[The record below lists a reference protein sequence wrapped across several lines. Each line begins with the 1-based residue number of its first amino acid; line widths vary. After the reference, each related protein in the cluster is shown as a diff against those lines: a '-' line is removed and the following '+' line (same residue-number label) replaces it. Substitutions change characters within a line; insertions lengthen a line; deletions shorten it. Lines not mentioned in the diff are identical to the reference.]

1 MRNHVKIIVFNIIF
15 SLFICNEAVAFWE
28 KNAPQDEEETVLP
41 VESLQRLTTI
51 IINIK
56 RYYYKSID
64 VSTLLDSAIRGMIAG
79 LDPHSQY
86 LGPEDLKELAMETSG
101 KFGGIG
107 ILVVP
112 YQGVI
117 KVMTTV
123 DDTPAYRAGIKA
135 GDLIVQI
142 DNKLV
147 HDMTPSEYVSMMRG
161 SKGSKLNLTILRKNE
176 NKPRIISLR
185 REIIKTKSVKNVLL
199 EPGYGYVRL
208 AIFQE
213 STEKDMVR
221 AIKRLQSLSKGNLKG
236 LILDMRSNPGGLF
249 DSAVKVADDF
259 LDVAKLKSNKLIVYT
274 KGQDEE
280 DQITATATD
289 GELLP
294 NVPLVV
300 LINEGSASAAEIVA
314 GALQDHKRA
323 IIVGTRSFGKGSVQ
337 TVLPITRASAIKL
350 TTALYYTPLG
360 RSIQAK
366 GIEPDIDVEDIKVS
380 YDHGAQSLPRIDE
393 SALIDHIQNEDGD
406 DDSADGKQ
414 RLITQQK
421 QSKSELEL
429 VYKDYQL
436 YEALHTLKTLN
447 VMKNKSSQG

>member
-1 MRNHVKIIVFNIIF
+1 MRNHVKIIVCSIVL
-15 SLFICNEAVAFWE
+15 SLFICNEAIAFWE
-28 KNAPQDEEETVLP
+28 KNSSQDEEIVLP
-41 VESLQRLTTI
+41 AAGLQRLTTVI
-51 IINIK
+51 TNIK
-56 RYYYKSID
+56 RYYYRKID
-64 VSTLLDSAIRGMIAG
+64 VSALLDGAIKGMLAG
-79 LDPHSQY
+79 LDPHSEY

-107 ILVVP
+107 ILMIP
-112 YQGVI
+112 DQGVI
-117 KVMTTV
+117 KVITPI
-123 DDTPAYRAGIKA
+123 DDTPAYRAGMKA
-135 GDLIVQI
+135 GDYILQI

-147 HDMTPSEYVSMMRG
+147 RDMAYSEIISMMRG
-161 SKGSKLNLTILRKNE
+161 PKGSKLNLTVLRKNE
-176 NKPRIISLR
+176 SKPRVISLR
-185 REIIKTKSVKNVLL
+185 REIIKTKSVKGARLL

-213 STEKDMVR
+213 STEKDMVKI
-221 AIKRLQSLSKGNLKG
+221 IKKLQKMSKGNLKG

-249 DSAVKVADDF
+249 DSAVEVADDF
-259 LDVAKLKSNKLIVYT
+259 LDAAKLKSNKLIVYT

-280 DQITATATD
+280 EQITAAATP

-337 TVLPITRASAIKL
+337 TVLPISRGSAIKL

-366 GIEPDIDVEDIKVS
+366 GIEPDIDVEDIQVS
-380 YDHGAQSLPRIDE
+380 RNQGAQSLPRVDE
-393 SALIDHIQNEDGD
+393 SALMDHIQNADGD
-406 DDSADGKQ
+406 DDGVDGKQ
-414 RLITQQK
+414 KLGAQQK
-421 QSKSELEL
+421 QSQSELEL

-436 YEALHTLKTLN
+436 YEALHTLKTVN
-447 VMKNKSSQG
+447 VMKSKSSQG

>member
-1 MRNHVKIIVFNIIF
+1 MRNYVKTIF
-15 SLFICNEAVAFWE
+15 CVLVLSLFVCNEAIAFWE
-28 KNAPQDEEETVLP
+28 KNSSQDEETVLP
-41 VESLQRLTTI
+41 AESLRRLTTVI
-51 IINIK
+51 TNIK
-56 RYYYKSID
+56 RYYYKKID
-64 VSTLLDSAIRGMIAG
+64 ISSLLDGAIKGMLAG
-79 LDPHSQY
+79 LDPHSEY

-107 ILVVP
+107 ILMVP
-112 YQGVI
+112 DQGVI
-117 KVMTTV
+117 KVITPI

-135 GDLIVQI
+135 GDYILQI
-142 DNKLV
+142 NNKLV
-147 HDMTPSEYVSMMRG
+147 RDMTPSEYVSMMRG
-161 SKGSKLNLTILRKNE
+161 PKGSKLNLTILHKNE
-176 NKPRIISLR
+176 NKPRVVTLR
-185 REIIKTKSVKNVLL
+185 REIIRTKSVKDAKLL

-213 STEKDMVR
+213 ATEKDLVKTIR
-221 AIKRLQSLSKGNLKG
+221 KLQIMSRGNLKG

-249 DSAVKVADDF
+249 DSAVDIANDF
-259 LDVAKLKSNKLIVYT
+259 LDASKLKSNKLIVYT

-280 DQITATATD
+280 DQITATATP

-337 TVLPITRASAIKL
+337 TVLPISRGNAIKL

-366 GIEPDIDVEDIKVS
+366 GIEPDIDVEDIQVS
-380 YDHGAQSLPRIDE
+380 HQGAQSLPRVDE
-393 SALIDHIQNEDGD
+393 SALMDHIQNADGD
-406 DDSADGKQ
+406 YDGTDGTPT
-414 RLITQQK
+414 LGSQQK
-421 QSKSELEL
+421 RSRSELEL

-436 YEALHTLKTLN
+436 YEALHTLKTFN
-447 VMKNKSSQG
+447 VMKSKSSQG